1 MTRRSCGGI
10 WRIIMIL
17 VVVATWNTT
26 HLLLG
31 VVNLGGVL
39 LPLPGDMVLPNA
51 RSRVET
57 IRDAQRLK
65 SIACVVKFGTQRR
78 R

>member
-1 MTRRSCGGI
+1 
-10 WRIIMIL
+10 MIL

-26 HLLLG
+26 HLLIG
-31 VVNLGGVL
+31 VVDLGGVL
-39 LPLPGDMVLPNA
+39 LPIPGDMVLPDA

-57 IRDAQRLK
+57 IRDAQQLK
-65 SIACVVKFGTQRR
+65 PIACVVKFGTQRR